1 MKNKP
6 ITYLSITDYQKNRN
20 TFCEF
25 HRIYI
30 KGNTKVPEF
39 KKEKRLLKLS
49 SLSTKFCPFYYLV
62 NSSKKSLETTPTWLL
77 CSAPFLNEI
86 NVGIDITENLLAS

>member
-30 KGNTKVPEF
+30 KGNAKVPEF
-39 KKEKRLLKLS
+39 KKGKRLLKSS
-49 SLSTKFCPFYYLV
+49 SLRL
-62 NSSKKSLETTPTWLL
+62 SKNFVFRQEKG
-77 CSAPFLNEI
+77 
-86 NVGIDITENLLAS
+86 V